1 VGGIPQEMDQ
11 ISLLREFRKYGPVKK
26 AWLQR
31 PREGQNQPMNVEHR
45 GFGFVVFQG
54 EDTVDMLLGSDESGF
69 FRLSN
74 GFQVEVK
81 RAVSSNG
88 MKQMAGKNAE
98 VIDPGQTACWAPHP
112 LRSITNHPLDEGG
125 FMWGPGGMRCVGRQ
139 VQSMHNRTMLATPT
153 SHGNAPWLR
162 DDLSARALPCALS
175 PAVGQSER
183 KASPAQFA
191 DNWFPCTMA
200 CIGHAR
206 TPDLPMLSLNADRTT
221 MLSPEALF
229 QQAKQLHG
237 DDLVSVL
244 IQSMPDHYED

>member
-1 VGGIPQEMDQ
+1 
-11 ISLLREFRKYGPVKK
+11 VKK

-31 PREGQNQPMNVEHR
+31 PREGQNQPMTVEHR

-54 EDTVDMLLGSDESGF
+54 DDTVDMLLGSDESGF

-81 RAVSSNG
+81 RSVSSSG

-98 VIDPGQTACWAPHP
+98 VSDPGQTACWAPHP
-112 LRSITNHPLDEGG
+112 LHSITNHPLGEGG
-125 FMWGPGGMRCVGRQ
+125 YMWGPGDMQCVGRK
-139 VQSMHNRTMLATPT
+139 VQTMPNRTMALTPT

-162 DDLSARALPCALS
+162 DDWSARALPCAHL
-175 PAVGQSER
+175 PVVGPNER

-191 DNWFPCTMA
+191 DNWIACTMV
-200 CIGHAR
+200 CIGPTR
-206 TPDLPMLSLNADRTT
+206 TPELPKLSLDADHTT
-221 MLSPEALF
+221 MLSPEAVF
-229 QQAKQLHG
+229 QRAKQLHG

-244 IQSMPDHYED
+244 VQSMPDHYED